1 MGTIFLFWAIL
12 LCCLA
17 LSFLLSGMEAGILA
31 LSRFRVRQQ
40 MRAGFYRAQLL
51 HEYLENPENF
61 LWTILVGNTLAT
73 FAAFALIVVALYGAV
88 DGTRWWF
95 VTCFTAIVFLFYV
108 FCDLLPKVLFRQFPN
123 RLCLALAV
131 PFRLLHTLLS
141 PLVAV
146 LTWFSDLTLRL
157 TGRPRFKGHI
167 FSSRREVRLAI
178 QESAQI
184 LTTEERAMVNRVLD
198 LQDLTV
204 RSIAVPLHRV
214 IGVTSQTP
222 VRDLLEICRQ
232 HPVNRLP
239 VWAGEGANRRIVGIA
254 NLSALLYANDL
265 DLAQPVGRHAKPPL
279 LLREDV
285 RLEEALRR
293 MQRSRQRMAV
303 VLAFDERELGIVN
316 LRDILK
322 SIFGEMT
329 L

>member
-1 MGTIFLFWAIL
+1 MGSVMLFWVVL
-12 LCCLA
+12 VCCLA

-31 LSRFRVRQQ
+31 LSRFRVRRQ
-40 MRAGFYRAQLL
+40 MRAGIRRAQLL

-73 FAAFALIVVALYGAV
+73 FAAFTLIVVALYGTVGGRLWLFALAFAAV
-88 DGTRWWF
+88 
-95 VTCFTAIVFLFYV
+95 VFLFYI
-108 FCDLLPKVLFRQFPN
+108 FCDLLPKMLFRQFPN

-131 PFRLLHTLLS
+131 PFRLLHTTLA

-146 LTWFSDLTLRL
+146 LTWFSDTILRL
-157 TGRPRFKGHI
+157 TGRQRFKGHI
-167 FSSRREVRLAI
+167 FSSRREARLAI

-204 RSIAVPLHRV
+204 RSIVVPLHRA
-214 IGVTSQTP
+214 IGVTVQTP
-222 VRDLLEICRQ
+222 VRILLEICRHQ
-232 HPVNRLP
+232 PVSRLP
-239 VWAGEGANRRIVGIA
+239 VWGGEGSSRRIVGIVS
-254 NLSALLYANDL
+254 LSTFLYADEL
-265 DLAQPVGRHAKPPL
+265 DPTQPVGRYAKPPL
-279 LLREDV
+279 QLREDV

-303 VLAFDERELGIVN
+303 VMGFDQRELGLVN
-316 LRDILK
+316 LRDILQ
-322 SIFGEMT
+322 SIFGEVT